1 VAVVAASAAPPA
13 RRKRGILR
21 RSLRPL
27 AYLWCPTGLLIL
39 FFLVPMVIML
49 KISFHH
55 DSLYDFRTGWTL
67 DNYREIITDP
77 IYRQVALDTF
87 WISTAAMAIQLAIGL
102 PLAYVMAFK
111 AGRFE
116 LPLLLALVLADEL
129 NPIVRI
135 YAWRQLLGREGL
147 INDALQWLH
156 ITDAPVDWLLF
167 SKFAVIVVLSTSW
180 LTYTVIPI
188 YAAMK
193 AIDGR
198 LFESAVDLGAG
209 WFTTFRRVL
218 LPLAAPGIF
227 VALIL
232 VYIPLFSE
240 FATPALVGGRSGYML
255 GSLANSLILEQGDW
269 GAGAALNFL
278 LLAASALVALLAYY
292 LSKLNTTLET

>member
-156 ITDAPVDWLLF
+156 ITSAPVDWLLF
-167 SKFAVIVVLSTSW
+167 SKFAVILVLSTSW
-180 LTYTVIPI
+180 LRTPV
-188 YAAMK
+188 AESSRGRS
-193 AIDGR
+193 AITSISSTTPPGLSLTSR
-198 LFESAVDLGAG
+198 LTLSPTRT
-209 WFTTFRRVL
+209 TTFSL
-218 LPLAAPGIF
+218 TIF
-227 VALIL
+227 LN
-232 VYIPLFSE
+232 
-240 FATPALVGGRSGYML
+240 PASSTVT
-255 GSLANSLILEQGDW
+255 
-269 GAGAALNFL
+269 
-278 LLAASALVALLAYY
+278 V
-292 LSKLNTTLET
+292 

>member
-1 VAVVAASAAPPA
+1 MAVVAAAAPPRA
-13 RRKRGILR
+13 RGKRGILR

-55 DSLYDFRTGWTL
+55 ESLYDFRTGWTL

-77 IYRQVALDTF
+77 IYRRVALDTF
-87 WISTAAMAIQLAIGL
+87 WIASAAMIIQLAIGL

-156 ITDAPVDWLLF
+156 ITNAPVDWLLF

-193 AIDGR
+193 AIDGQ
-198 LFESAVDLGAG
+198 LFEVAAIAAV
-209 WFTTFRRVL
+209 WV
-218 LPLAAPGIF
+218 
-227 VALIL
+227 
-232 VYIPLFSE
+232 
-240 FATPALVGGRSGYML
+240 FATARLVQRRPRP
-255 GSLANSLILEQGDW
+255 
-269 GAGAALNFL
+269 
-278 LLAASALVALLAYY
+278 ASA
-292 LSKLNTTLET
+292 

>member
-1 VAVVAASAAPPA
+1 
-13 RRKRGILR
+13 
-21 RSLRPL
+21 
-27 AYLWCPTGLLIL
+27 
-39 FFLVPMVIML
+39 MVIML

-55 DSLYDFRTGWTL
+55 ESLYDFRTGWTL

-87 WISTAAMAIQLAIGL
+87 WIASAAMIIQLGIGL
-102 PLAYVMAFK
+102 PLAYVMAFR

-156 ITDAPVDWLLF
+156 ITNAPVDWLLF

-292 LSKLNTTLET
+292 LSKLNTLET

>member
-1 VAVVAASAAPPA
+1 
-13 RRKRGILR
+13 
-21 RSLRPL
+21 
-27 AYLWCPTGLLIL
+27 
-39 FFLVPMVIML
+39 
-49 KISFHH
+49 
-55 DSLYDFRTGWTL
+55 
-67 DNYREIITDP
+67 
-77 IYRQVALDTF
+77 
-87 WISTAAMAIQLAIGL
+87 MAIQLAIGL

-156 ITDAPVDWLLF
+156 ITSAPVDWLLF

-278 LLAASALVALLAYY
+278 LHGALDGGGTLSLKTDAQGKVFSTALLRMVLDVPDAEARS
-292 LSKLNTTLET
+292 LALPVAS

>member
-1 VAVVAASAAPPA
+1 
-13 RRKRGILR
+13 
-21 RSLRPL
+21 
-27 AYLWCPTGLLIL
+27 
-39 FFLVPMVIML
+39 MVIML

-55 DSLYDFRTGWTL
+55 ESLYDFRTGWTL

-77 IYRQVALDTF
+77 IYRHVALDTF
-87 WISTAAMAIQLAIGL
+87 WIASAAMIIQLAIGL
-102 PLAYVMAFK
+102 PLAYVMAFR

-156 ITDAPVDWLLF
+156 ITNAPVDWLLF

-193 AIDGR
+193 AIDGGCSSR
-198 LFESAVDLGAG
+198 RSTSAPAG
-209 WFTTFRRVL
+209 SPRFAACCCRWPRR
-218 LPLAAPGIF
+218 
-227 VALIL
+227 
-232 VYIPLFSE
+232 
-240 FATPALVGGRSGYML
+240 
-255 GSLANSLILEQGDW
+255 
-269 GAGAALNFL
+269 
-278 LLAASALVALLAYY
+278 AS
-292 LSKLNTTLET
+292 SWR

>member
-1 VAVVAASAAPPA
+1 
-13 RRKRGILR
+13 
-21 RSLRPL
+21 
-27 AYLWCPTGLLIL
+27 
-39 FFLVPMVIML
+39 VI
-49 KISFHH
+49 
-55 DSLYDFRTGWTL
+55 
-67 DNYREIITDP
+67 
-77 IYRQVALDTF
+77 A
-87 WISTAAMAIQLAIGL
+87 TAAMAIQFLIAV
-102 PLAYVMAFK
+102 PLAYVMAFR

-135 YAWRQLLGREGL
+135 YAWRELLGRQGL
-147 INDALQWLH
+147 VNDALQWLG
-156 ITDAPVDWLLF
+156 IIDKPLDWLLF

-193 AIDGR
+193 AIDAG
-198 LFESAVDLGAG
+198 LFEAALDLGAG

-218 LPLAAPGIF
+218 LPLAAPGVF
-227 VALIL
+227 VAVIL

-255 GSLANSLILEQGDW
+255 GSLANSLILEEGNW

-278 LLAASALVALLAYY
+278 LLLASALVSVLAYY
-292 LSKLNTTLET
+292 LSKLNTIDR